1 MTKHTKENDR
11 LRKLVESFPKLTVT
25 VLGDLVADEFVFGEI
40 SRVSREAPVLI
51 LKHRDRK
58 VVPGGG
64 ANAIYNLADL
74 GVNVL
79 PVGVVGDDEP
89 GRLLLRA
96 FRHKRIPVSGVLKD
110 KSYSTVTK
118 TRILA
123 GFAHTAG
130 QQVVRL
136 DREPTEGPDSHL
148 RRELVLAAREYTRAS
163 DALLVSD
170 YGYGAATPTLL
181 NVIREKRGLDNVL
194 VTLDSRHRMLEF
206 SGVTAA
212 TPNESE
218 VEEVLGIRIGNDW
231 ERLLAAG
238 DQIAVQMNLESLLIT
253 RGKDGMVAFPRRH
266 KPVDLPIYGSDEV
279 ADVTGAGDTVIAT
292 FTASLAAGGTAEEA
306 AQLANYA
313 GGIVVM
319 KRGTATV
326 SQQELLE
333 ALDKTT
339 PVAREHE
346 RVGTGLC
353 PVQAGR
359 SPASTC
365 ESAPIKTRTG
375 SLTTSFHRKIVSR
388 DQLQQYVA
396 NWRRAGDRITLA
408 NGCFDLLHVGHVR
421 YLHAARELGGK
432 LIVAVN
438 TDAAVRELKGEG
450 RPAMPAEERAE
461 ILASLADVDAVVVF
475 PEKDV
480 RAIIREIRPDFHA
493 KGTDY
498 TAENVPERDEVEA
511 CGGRDVIVGDPK
523 NHSATEIISR
533 LGPRES

>member
-1 MTKHTKENDR
+1 MTKHPNENDR
-11 LRKLVESFPKLTVT
+11 LRKIVEAFPKITVT

-58 VVPGGG
+58 VLPGGG

-74 GVNVL
+74 GVTVL

-136 DREPTEGPDSHL
+136 DREPSDVPNPHL
-148 RRELVLAAREYTRAS
+148 RRELILAARQYVRAS

-170 YGYGAATPTLL
+170 YGYGAASPSLL
-181 NVIREKRGLDNVL
+181 NAIREKRRLEKVP

-206 SGVTAA
+206 AGITAA

-218 VEEVLGIRIGNDW
+218 VEAMLGIRIGNDW
-231 ERLLAAG
+231 SRLLAAG
-238 DQIAVQMNLESLLIT
+238 DQILGQMNLESLVIT

-266 KPVDLPIYGSDEV
+266 KPIDLPIFGSDEV
-279 ADVTGAGDTVIAT
+279 TDVTGAGDTVIAT
-292 FTASLAAGGTAEEA
+292 FTAALAAGATTEEA

-326 SQQELLE
+326 IQQELLE
-333 ALDKTT
+333 ALEKAP
-339 PVAREHE
+339 PV
-346 RVGTGLC
+346 
-353 PVQAGR
+353 
-359 SPASTC
+359 
-365 ESAPIKTRTG
+365 TRP
-375 SLTTSFHRKIVSR
+375 H
-388 DQLQQYVA
+388 
-396 NWRRAGDRITLA
+396 
-408 NGCFDLLHVGHVR
+408 
-421 YLHAARELGGK
+421 
-432 LIVAVN
+432 
-438 TDAAVRELKGEG
+438 
-450 RPAMPAEERAE
+450 
-461 ILASLADVDAVVVF
+461 
-475 PEKDV
+475 
-480 RAIIREIRPDFHA
+480 
-493 KGTDY
+493 
-498 TAENVPERDEVEA
+498 
-511 CGGRDVIVGDPK
+511 
-523 NHSATEIISR
+523 
-533 LGPRES
+533 

>member
-1 MTKHTKENDR
+1 MTKHIKENGR
-11 LRKLVESFPKLTVT
+11 LRLLKIVESFPKLTVT
-25 VLGDLVADEFVFGEI
+25 VLADLVADEFVFGEI

-79 PVGVVGDDEP
+79 PVGIVGDDEP
-89 GRLLLRA
+89 GKLLLRA

-110 KSYSTVTK
+110 KSYTTVTK

-136 DREPTEGPDSHL
+136 DREPAEGPNPHL

-181 NVIREKRGLDNVL
+181 NAIREKRGLSKVP

-206 SGVTAA
+206 TGVTAA

-218 VEEVLGIRIGNDW
+218 VEEVLGIRIGNGNSNDHSNDNDW

-238 DQIAVQMNLESLLIT
+238 DQIAGEMNLESLLIT
-253 RGKDGMVAFPRRH
+253 RGKDGMVVFPRRH
-266 KPVDLPIYGSDEV
+266 KPVDIPIYGSDEV

-292 FTASLAAGGTAEEA
+292 FTAALAAGATAEEA

-333 ALDKTT
+333 ALEKTA
-339 PVAREHE
+339 PVAREH
-346 RVGTGLC
+346 
-353 PVQAGR
+353 
-359 SPASTC
+359 
-365 ESAPIKTRTG
+365 
-375 SLTTSFHRKIVSR
+375 
-388 DQLQQYVA
+388 
-396 NWRRAGDRITLA
+396 
-408 NGCFDLLHVGHVR
+408 
-421 YLHAARELGGK
+421 
-432 LIVAVN
+432 
-438 TDAAVRELKGEG
+438 
-450 RPAMPAEERAE
+450 
-461 ILASLADVDAVVVF
+461 
-475 PEKDV
+475 
-480 RAIIREIRPDFHA
+480 
-493 KGTDY
+493 
-498 TAENVPERDEVEA
+498 
-511 CGGRDVIVGDPK
+511 
-523 NHSATEIISR
+523 
-533 LGPRES
+533 

>member
-1 MTKHTKENDR
+1 MTKHIKENDR

-25 VLGDLVADEFVFGEI
+25 VL
-40 SRVSREAPVLI
+40 
-51 LKHRDRK
+51 
-58 VVPGGG
+58 
-64 ANAIYNLADL
+64 ADL

-89 GRLLLRA
+89 GKLLLRA

-110 KSYSTVTK
+110 KSYATVTK

-136 DREPTEGPDSHL
+136 DREPAEGPNSHL
-148 RRELVLAAREYTRAS
+148 RRELVLSAREYTRAS

-181 NVIREKRGLDNVL
+181 NVIREKRGLEKVP

-238 DQIAVQMNLESLLIT
+238 DQIVGEMNLESLLIT
-253 RGKDGMVAFPRRH
+253 RGKDGMVIFPRRH

-292 FTASLAAGGTAEEA
+292 FTAALAAGATAEEA
-306 AQLANYA
+306 AHLANYA

-326 SQQELLE
+326 TQLELLD
-333 ALDKTT
+333 ALDRSL
-339 PVAREHE
+339 PVAREH
-346 RVGTGLC
+346 
-353 PVQAGR
+353 
-359 SPASTC
+359 
-365 ESAPIKTRTG
+365 
-375 SLTTSFHRKIVSR
+375 
-388 DQLQQYVA
+388 
-396 NWRRAGDRITLA
+396 
-408 NGCFDLLHVGHVR
+408 
-421 YLHAARELGGK
+421 
-432 LIVAVN
+432 
-438 TDAAVRELKGEG
+438 
-450 RPAMPAEERAE
+450 
-461 ILASLADVDAVVVF
+461 
-475 PEKDV
+475 
-480 RAIIREIRPDFHA
+480 
-493 KGTDY
+493 
-498 TAENVPERDEVEA
+498 
-511 CGGRDVIVGDPK
+511 
-523 NHSATEIISR
+523 
-533 LGPRES
+533 